1 MGRFGKPIGGS
12 RVWCAAVAYR
22 RTFSE
27 VNDSQTTVVRLL
39 PQRLGVSFRRRSAV
53 WAEFSARFALVVV
66 ALSLSSP
73 EMKFLYGAVSSL
85 PN

>member
-27 VNDSQTTVVRLL
+27 VNDSKATVVRLL
-39 PQRLGVSFRRRSAV
+39 SQRLIVSFRRRSAV
-53 WAEFSARFALVVV
+53 WAEFSARFVLVVV
-66 ALSLSSP
+66 ASSISSP
-73 EMKFLYGAVSSL
+73 VMKFL
-85 PN
+85 